1 MWQFLCRKH
10 VPWLHTLFLDIFEQ
24 VCKGTAVDM
33 PAQGNTP
40 PSSRCCDVT
49 ARDRM
54 AFMGSMNHCDIVGVT
69 HSTQHRVDSVQRLQT
84 WSPELLAG
92 PQHKW
97 PNHAHCKHRHPV
109 QIQTPTSCMQ
119 LPAVAAYARRINKGT
134 DLGVGDTIC
143 WDSVDITK
151 TCNRG
156 GQHSTHISSTCN
168 TVGNDK
174 SGVSSLV
181 WVLKL
186 QCSRHSC
193 ATNRLKGLWT
203 FAEA

>member
-1 MWQFLCRKH
+1 
-10 VPWLHTLFLDIFEQ
+10 
-24 VCKGTAVDM
+24 
-33 PAQGNTP
+33 
-40 PSSRCCDVT
+40 
-49 ARDRM
+49 
-54 AFMGSMNHCDIVGVT
+54 
-69 HSTQHRVDSVQRLQT
+69 
-84 WSPELLAG
+84 
-92 PQHKW
+92 
-97 PNHAHCKHRHPV
+97 
-109 QIQTPTSCMQ
+109 MQ

-143 WDSVDITK
+143 WDSVDITT

-193 ATNRLKGLWT
+193 ATNRLKGLWNFCRGIT
-203 FAEA
+203 PQWRGTHATLIATTTIQQYSQHVHKHIQTHVQKKPMKWEELELNTDQQGTEPEMVAGKSKNKQHTVTDAVACFAQQPLWCTLTAHQSTYNAVIA